1 MAIKKIYKASVTLNR
16 DQLLELKEVSLLK
29 ATGHLEVG

>member
-1 MAIKKIYKASVTLNR
+1 MAVKKIYKASVALNR

-29 ATGHLEVG
+29 ATEQLEV

>member
-1 MAIKKIYKASVTLNR
+1 MAVKKIYKASVALNR

-29 ATGHLEVG
+29 VTEQLEV